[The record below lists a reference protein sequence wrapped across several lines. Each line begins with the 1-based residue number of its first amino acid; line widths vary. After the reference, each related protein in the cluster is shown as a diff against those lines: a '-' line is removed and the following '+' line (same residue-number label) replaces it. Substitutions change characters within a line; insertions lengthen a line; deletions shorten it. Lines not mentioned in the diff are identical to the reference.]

1 MTFQNGLP
9 FSVNGKLPELDQS
22 VLIVMLT
29 GWIDASGAASAA
41 MEHLVDTSKA
51 EVLIDFDPDVF
62 MDFRARRP
70 LMELREGVNTKIV
83 WNTPQLKIGSDK
95 NGRQFLLLTGP
106 EPDTSWKMFADTVA
120 GLAQQLHVT
129 KSIGM
134 GAYPFGAPHTR
145 PVGLT
150 ATSPDPAIIERL
162 TLSKNTLDV
171 PAGIEPVI
179 EHSLHAVGIASMCI
193 WAQVPHYVSSMAYPG
208 ATAALIE
215 AVALETGLSFDA
227 MRFHQEAGVQRERLD
242 QLVSN
247 NPEHMEMLNK
257 LELAY
262 DELHHDVAPTGVT
275 NMDIPTVDEI
285 AAEVEQF
292 LRDQYPG
299 G

>member
-1 MTFQNGLP
+1 VTSPNGLP
-9 FSVNGKLPELDQS
+9 FAVNGQLPELDDA

-41 MEHLVDTSKA
+41 MEYLVESTNA
-51 EVLIDFDPDVF
+51 EVLIDFDPDTF

-70 LMELREGVNTKIV
+70 VMELREGVNTSIV

-95 NGRQFLLLTGP
+95 NGTKFLLLTGP
-106 EPDTSWKMFADTVA
+106 EPDTSWNAFASAVA
-120 GLAQQLHVT
+120 GIAKQLNVT
-129 KSIGM
+129 KAIGM

-162 TLSKNTLDV
+162 TLSKNSLDV

-179 EHSLHAVGIASMCI
+179 EHSLHQVGIASLCI
-193 WAQVPHYVSSMAYPG
+193 WAQVPHYVASMAYPA
-208 ATAALIE
+208 ATAALLE
-215 AVALETGLSFDA
+215 AVAVETGLSIDA
-227 MRFHQEAGVQRERLD
+227 VRFHRESGVQRERLD

-247 NPEHMEMLNK
+247 NPEHMDMLNK
-257 LELAY
+257 LEVAY
-262 DELHHDVAPTGVT
+262 DEMHAGETPIGVT

-292 LRDQYPG
+292 LRDQQPG